1 MGDLFNNDNDS
12 SVKIRPEVLKNDGS
26 NWITWEDSFRLL
38 LQSKDLEMYI
48 EPTGVR
54 ERTVDE
60 IQAIK
65 IKREVIEPQ
74 PDQSTPTDKQQQSSS
89 SSSSSSSL
97 SKEDEEDKQPTSS
110 IKQPR
115 ADPSSARR
123 KASPHKH
130 PALQDRTRSMD
141 SA

>member
-48 EPTGVR
+48 E
-54 ERTVDE
+54 
-60 IQAIK
+60 
-65 IKREVIEPQ
+65 